1 MALQKTLRV
10 GFVNVYF
17 MITINPSRLHGL
29 VTARQ
34 NDRST
39 IAGLERRLAEERRA
53 KQAAETQVAT
63 LERRQKKAEEQAQAR
78 AHALATAK

>member
-1 MALQKTLRV
+1 M
-10 GFVNVYF
+10 
-17 MITINPSRLHGL
+17 